1 MKMKTNQVMAVFAAT
16 TLLLAACSNE
26 ENFGNNEKP
35 WDGRL
40 HFSSKVAEL
49 TRTGT
54 YNLDTKIANNEKVW
68 LYIDKNTGATQ
79 IYNKELTADG
89 SGGFSGDENMVYP
102 AGEDN
107 ISLYAFHGNITY
119 NDGGNKTSMPDNY
132 PTVEFTHAVKADQK
146 TEADYAKSDLLYAKE
161 TKTQQDVKDASGA
174 VALTFKHLLS
184 KIEVVLKKGTTMGAG
199 INITK
204 VEILNTKLKGTFT
217 PAKATGADAVA
228 VTVAAADNTAA
239 PIEINADLTTGG
251 DVLNEAII
259 IPQTVANEAQFIK
272 VTLSTGGILYYKLKK
287 ETTFAKGTKYK
298 YTITAN
304 LTDLTVT
311 SEVTGWGTG
320 TGDDSGSAIM

>member
-1 MKMKTNQVMAVFAAT
+1 
-16 TLLLAACSNE
+16 
-26 ENFGNNEKP
+26 
-35 WDGRL
+35 
-40 HFSSKVAEL
+40 
-49 TRTGT
+49 
-54 YNLDTKIANNEKVW
+54 
-68 LYIDKNTGATQ
+68 
-79 IYNKELTADG
+79 
-89 SGGFSGDENMVYP
+89 
-102 AGEDN
+102 
-107 ISLYAFHGNITY
+107 
-119 NDGGNKTSMPDNY
+119 MPDNY
-132 PTVEFTHAVKADQK
+132 PTVEFTHAVTADQK
-146 TEADYAKSDLLYAKE
+146 TEANYAKSDLLYAKE
-161 TKTQQDVKDASGA
+161 TKTQQAVKDASGA

-184 KIEVVLKKGTTMGAG
+184 KIEVVLKKGTGMDAV
-199 INITK
+199 NITK

-228 VTVAAADNTAA
+228 VAAADNTAA

-272 VTLSTGGILYYKLKK
+272 VTLSTGGELFYKLKK

>member
-1 MKMKTNQVMAVFAAT
+1 MKTNQVMAVFAAT

-54 YNLDTKIANNEKVW
+54 YDLDTKIANGEKVW
-68 LYIDKNTGATQ
+68 LYIDKATGPTQ
-79 IYNKELTADG
+79 IYGKELTANG
-89 SGGFSGDENMVYP
+89 STGFTGGDDMSYP
-102 AGEDN
+102 AGEAS
-107 ISLYAFHGNITY
+107 ISLYAFHGNISY
-119 NDGGNKTSMPDNY
+119 DPGSGVTSDMPDNY

-146 TEADYAKSDLLYAKE
+146 TEANYAKSDLLYAKE
-161 TKTQQDVKDASGA
+161 TKTQQAVKDASGA

-184 KIEVVLKKGTTMGAG
+184 KIEVVLKKGTGMDAV
-199 INITK
+199 NITK

-228 VTVAAADNTAA
+228 VTVAATDNTAA
-239 PIEINADLTTGG
+239 PIEINANLTELSG

-272 VTLSTGGILYYKLKK
+272 VTLSTGGELFYKLKK

>member
-1 MKMKTNQVMAVFAAT
+1 MKTNQVMAVFAAT

-54 YNLDTKIANNEKVW
+54 YNLDTKIANGEKVW
-68 LYIDKNTGATQ
+68 LYIDKATGPTQ
-79 IYNKELTADG
+79 IYGKELTANG
-89 SGGFSGDENMVYP
+89 STGFTGGDDMSYP
-102 AGEDN
+102 AGEAS

-119 NDGGNKTSMPDNY
+119 NDGGNKTAMPDNY
-132 PTVEFTHAVKADQK
+132 PTVEFTHAVTADQK
-146 TEADYAKSDLLYAKE
+146 TEANYAKSDLLYAKE
-161 TKTQQDVKDASGA
+161 TKTQQAVKDASGA

-184 KIEVVLKKGTTMGAG
+184 KIEVVLKKGTGMDAV
-199 INITK
+199 NITK

-228 VTVAAADNTAA
+228 VAAADNTAA

-272 VTLSTGGILYYKLKK
+272 VTLSTGGELFYKLKK